1 MRLAKIKKE
10 FNLDEE
16 ISKITS
22 VMEDLKLEFLNSSET
37 FVKKWFST
45 QFNKYIDML
54 AVRYE
59 QLDEEQKNNLAADVD
74 EKMNETKIAVR
85 AYFSNPDLW
94 WNIDDKERKGHD
106 YYKSIDNLI
115 DDNFRMLIGTLGEV
129 LNKYEFIP
137 KYYDRPALGFICKK
151 DLQNLYKFIYFD
163 PIFWS
168 RDMKVHLDN
177 YWENYKY
184 IINLIDD
191 DNRKKS
197 A

>member
-10 FNLDEE
+10 FNAEEE
-16 ISKITS
+16 IAKTFSA
-22 VMEDLKLEFLNSSET
+22 MEALKAEFIKSSAC
-37 FVKKWFST
+37 FVKSWYNT
-45 QFNKYIDML
+45 QYNKYIDML

-59 QLDEEQKNNLAADVD
+59 QLDDTQKNNLDADVD
-74 EKMNETKIAVR
+74 DMACNTKTAVKE
-85 AYFSNPDLW
+85 YFSNSDLW
-94 WNIDDKERKGHD
+94 WSPGQEPKGHD

-115 DDNFRMLIGTLGEV
+115 DTDFRILLGGLGEV
-129 LNKYEFIP
+129 LNDYEFIP
-137 KYYDRPALGFICKK
+137 KYYDRPALGFVCKK
-151 DLQNLYKFIYFD
+151 DLQNVYRFIYFD

>member
-10 FNLDEE
+10 FELDNE
-16 ISKITS
+16 ITKVFSA
-22 VMEDLKLEFLNSSET
+22 MEALKAEFIESSAC
-37 FVKKWFST
+37 FVKSWYYT
-45 QFNKYIDML
+45 QYNKYIDML

-59 QLDEEQKNNLAADVD
+59 QLDDSQKNNLAADVD
-74 EKMNETKIAVR
+74 DMVCNTKTAVKE
-85 AYFSNPDLW
+85 YFSNSDLW
-94 WNIDDKERKGHD
+94 WSPSQEPKGHD

-115 DDNFRMLIGTLGEV
+115 DTDFRILLGGLGEV
-129 LNKYEFIP
+129 LNDYDFIP
-137 KYYDRPALGFICKK
+137 KYYDRPALGFVCKK
-151 DLQNLYKFIYFD
+151 DLQNVYRFIYFD